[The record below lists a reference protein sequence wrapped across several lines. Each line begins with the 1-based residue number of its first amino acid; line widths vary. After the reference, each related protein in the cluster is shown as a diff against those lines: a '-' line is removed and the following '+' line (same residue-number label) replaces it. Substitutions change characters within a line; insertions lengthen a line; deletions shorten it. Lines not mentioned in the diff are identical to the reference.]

1 MYNFFAL
8 YHSSTYTFIL
18 WTLLSSP
25 LPLSLQNRRIAYVV
39 GALYILLLFL
49 NFINYFIW
57 NNWRLKSF
65 IYHSRLQRAKHN
77 FIRLVKRQSRFF
89 CTSFVEYRRRFYDTT
104 NLCVRNSNHERRIDT
119 TDDGMIFWID
129 LTHRFDGFIF
139 MANSCYQW
147 LICICLSFHSKYDGY
162 EIPQFP
168 LEEHWKVWTRTNP
181 DLNRVWNDKM
191 SYMCFRIFFVSTRIR
206 PLDRN

>member
-104 NLCVRNSNHERRIDT
+104 NLCVRNSNHERRINT

-147 LICICLSFHSKYDGY
+147 SDLHLFII
-162 EIPQFP
+162 P
-168 LEEHWKVWTRTNP
+168 LEIWWLRNSPISIERTLESVNTYES
-181 DLNRVWNDKM
+181 RFESSMEW
-191 SYMCFRIFFVSTRIR
+191 
-206 PLDRN
+206 

>member
-1 MYNFFAL
+1 MESKHRCTHKEINAQQMYNFFAL

-89 CTSFVEYRRRFYDTT
+89 LHFV
-104 NLCVRNSNHERRIDT
+104 RRISAP
-119 TDDGMIFWID
+119 ILWYNQ
-129 LTHRFDGFIF
+129 F
-139 MANSCYQW
+139 MRAK
-147 LICICLSFHSKYDGY
+147 F
-162 EIPQFP
+162 EP
-168 LEEHWKVWTRTNP
+168 WTKNQYNGWWN
-181 DLNRVWNDKM
+181 DFLNRFNA
-191 SYMCFRIFFVSTRIR
+191 
-206 PLDRN
+206 

>member
-1 MYNFFAL
+1 MESKHRCTHKEINAQQMYNFFAL

-89 CTSFVEYRRRFYDTT
+89 FALRS
-104 NLCVRNSNHERRIDT
+104 SNIGADF
-119 TDDGMIFWID
+119 MIQPIY
-129 LTHRFDGFIF
+129 
-139 MANSCYQW
+139 AC
-147 LICICLSFHSKYDGY
+147 
-162 EIPQFP
+162 EIRTMN
-168 LEEHWKVWTRTNP
+168 EESIQRMMEWF
-181 DLNRVWNDKM
+181 
-191 SYMCFRIFFVSTRIR
+191 SESI
-206 PLDRN
+206 